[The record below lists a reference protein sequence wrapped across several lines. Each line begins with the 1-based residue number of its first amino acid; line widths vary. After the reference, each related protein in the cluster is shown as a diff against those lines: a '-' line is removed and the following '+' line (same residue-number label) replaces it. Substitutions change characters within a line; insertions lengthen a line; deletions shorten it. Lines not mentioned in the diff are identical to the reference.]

1 MVKLFK
7 PVGSVNHPRRILRRI
22 SRASLQVWPTPQS
35 PTPAP
40 GLDDKCL
47 GGPPTSPPGLDDKW
61 LHGELPEDPFSCEP
75 LVTSQCPSPS
85 TLDQQPSVQHIT
97 EPVDFQAETDDLDN
111 DDAKTI
117 TLSLLYPQDQE
128 SLSDC
133 SSDESFYP
141 CLPTNSDLFHPQDD
155 EFIALLEHLEATPY
169 GEWSE
174 IDASP
179 AGHFMSSIYEGAN
192 DKEHQ
197 ESSPSPKSTH
207 SLAPSSLTFPTTQFP
222 LTILEDLSPLSIS
235 AASVACNR
243 RCMSIL
249 FSLNG
254 FATHTVTS

>member
-1 MVKLFK
+1 MGKLFK
-7 PVGSVNHPRRILRRI
+7 PVGSVNHPRRLLRRI

-35 PTPAP
+35 PTPAL

-47 GGPPTSPPGLDDKW
+47 GGPPTSAPGLDDKW

-75 LVTSQCPSPS
+75 LVISQCPSPS
-85 TLDQQPSVQHIT
+85 TFGQQPSVQNQHVA
-97 EPVDFQAETDDLDN
+97 EPVDFQAEADDLDN

-117 TLSLLYPQDQE
+117 TLSLLYPQDHE

-133 SSDESFYP
+133 SSEESFYP

-155 EFIALLEHLEATPY
+155 QFIALLEHLEATPY

-174 IDASP
+174 FSPSP
-179 AGHFMSSIYEGAN
+179 AESSIYEGAN
-192 DKEHQ
+192 DKEQQ
-197 ESSPSPKSTH
+197 ESSPTPKSTH
-207 SLAPSSLTFPTTQFP
+207 SHAPSSLTFPATQFP
-222 LTILEDLSPLSIS
+222 LSVLEDLSPLSIS

-249 FSLNG
+249 FFL
-254 FATHTVTS
+254 